1 MLYDVIIIFVINN
14 EYNLRIVVEHYFY
27 VITSYFILRYYSFI
41 NLIRLVD
48 NVLREGYTLSI
59 FWMGIRL
66 GSLLVITKGNL
77 GASYGFLASLIHPSL
92 ISSLAFFGVVY

>member
-14 EYNLRIVVEHYFY
+14 EYNLRIVVEHYFF

-48 NVLREGYTLSI
+48 NVLREGYT
-59 FWMGIRL
+59 
-66 GSLLVITKGNL
+66 
-77 GASYGFLASLIHPSL
+77 
-92 ISSLAFFGVVY
+92 